1 MEAVY
6 TEPRKTPL
14 TFAQATACMKW
25 ALKNQLGGTD
35 PSDEVLALA
44 LAKTGLETGRWTS
57 IWNSNWGNVKASN
70 TYEGM
75 YTCIVL
81 NEVLPRNGK
90 NVLVWFAPEGELTG
104 NPAKG
109 GKLIGAPV
117 AVPPGHPQTRMRAF
131 ANEYDGVDCYVD
143 FVANGRYKKAWQ
155 ALLTG
160 SATAYVHELKVA
172 KYFTADEAE
181 YAKGVAGLQREFLGK
196 VRGLPEVDMAAIE
209 WERLLDQIPYLQY
222 QASDIAEILRAERGL
237 ETPNA

>member
-1 MEAVY
+1 MEAIY

-14 TFAQATACMKW
+14 TFQQAADCMRW
-25 ALKNQLGGTD
+25 ALTNQIGTN
-35 PSDEVLALA
+35 PSDEVLGLA
-44 LAKTGLETGRWTS
+44 LGKTALETGRWTS
-57 IWNSNWGNVKASN
+57 IWNSNWGNVKASA

-81 NEVLPRNGK
+81 NEVLPRGGK
-90 NVLVWFAPEGELTG
+90 DVLVWFAPEGELSG

-160 SATAYVHELKVA
+160 NAQAYVHELKVA
-172 KYFTADEAE
+172 KYFTANESE
-181 YAKGVAGLQREFLGK
+181 YVKGVAGLQREFIGK
-196 VRGLPEVDMAAIE
+196 LRSLPVVDTAAVE

-222 QASDIAEILRAERGL
+222 LATDIGEILRAEGDL
-237 ETPNA
+237 ATPNV